1 MILHRDLKLE
11 NVLLTE
17 APRAKERKIYPPA
30 RAAAEAAATGTNQAE
45 AAAVSPKEEGE
56 KGKEAT
62 TPRPEAKL
70 ADFGL
75 AVSFVSPDIATR
87 RSALP
92 RYVSSLASVLAG
104 KEKEASATTATAA
117 AAAQALQQQDKLGDR
132 RVSAVQAQMLRADA
146 GQRMNDPR
154 VARAASE
161 LETALSKWTGA
172 GAAERTAS
180 SSEAKPTSSSSTP
193 LAAAAATASEK
204 PAPLANRRISVSNLL
219 RATNRRV
226 YALTGKTGSYL

>member
-1 MILHRDLKLE
+1 MALFGLDFRLSLILMNNGAVLDALE
-11 NVLLTE
+11 S
-17 APRAKERKIYPPA
+17 KM
-30 RAAAEAAATGTNQAE
+30 
-45 AAAVSPKEEGE
+45 EGE

-117 AAAQALQQQDKLGDR
+117 AAAAI
-132 RVSAVQAQMLRADA
+132 
-146 GQRMNDPR
+146 
-154 VARAASE
+154 
-161 LETALSKWTGA
+161 
-172 GAAERTAS
+172 
-180 SSEAKPTSSSSTP
+180 
-193 LAAAAATASEK
+193 AAAL
-204 PAPLANRRISVSNLL
+204 PR
-219 RATNRRV
+219 
-226 YALTGKTGSYL
+226 